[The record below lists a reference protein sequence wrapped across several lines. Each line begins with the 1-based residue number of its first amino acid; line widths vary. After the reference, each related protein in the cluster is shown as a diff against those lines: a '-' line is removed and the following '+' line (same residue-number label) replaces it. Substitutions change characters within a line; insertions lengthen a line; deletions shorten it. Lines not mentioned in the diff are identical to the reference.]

1 MKKELI
7 VEEVK
12 AGDNTEI
19 SFVKN
24 IFQDKIKLIKNS
36 KGYGWEITVFFD
48 TIVEGISHLEMLDRQ
63 MKKQW
68 GSMEGIEKED

>member
-7 VEEVK
+7 VEEMK
-12 AGDNTEI
+12 AGDKTEL

-36 KGYGWEITVFFD
+36 KGYGWEISVSF
-48 TIVEGISHLEMLDRQ
+48 ECPKKGIEKLEQLDR
-63 MKKQW
+63 MLKKTW